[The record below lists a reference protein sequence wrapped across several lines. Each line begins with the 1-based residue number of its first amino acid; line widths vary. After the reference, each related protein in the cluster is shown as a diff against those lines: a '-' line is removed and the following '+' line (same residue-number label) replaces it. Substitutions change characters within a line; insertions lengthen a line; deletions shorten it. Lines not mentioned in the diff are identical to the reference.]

1 MQVKLLLSPFTPP
14 PPPVPREA
22 HFMSMIGNTP
32 GWGGKTFIVQGYGN
46 VGFHSAR
53 YLSRAGARCVGVI
66 EWDGALYNREGID
79 PIELE
84 VWRHEHGTINGYP
97 GAEVGGLSKR
107 DVDSGCKGVHSRQG
121 RGGRL

>member
-1 MQVKLLLSPFTPP
+1 
-14 PPPVPREA
+14 
-22 HFMSMIGNTP
+22 MSMIGNTP